1 MQKQVWTVFSRTMF
15 MFRFEVAVE
24 PRNNPNFAPKQQPR
38 PSSPRVPSA
47 VAEVYRRRI
56 VSAQCP
62 NNPLD

>member
-1 MQKQVWTVFSRTMF
+1 

-24 PRNNPNFAPKQQPR
+24 PRNNPNFAPKQEPR